1 MLDSHSVERPWKRHF
16 RPLPAEEPAY
26 APRPPSLRP
35 RKNTHHPAAEYNG
48 APHPSLCRGRTQ
60 PRPSV
65 FSGANMGA
73 FTHSPELPMGH
84 AAAFRS
90 IYARTVHATSIAPML
105 PQKRSYPG
113 RISIPD
119 TGFSEIRFS
128 SSGQKDAVA
137 VVEEVGVVVRGEVE
151 CGGEAQVIHALF
163 EKSHRRGRVLHRLVQ
178 GDCHY
183 LLDAPHLSVYMSFTT
198 AALTARSTSSAYA
211 PGRVKVGFSP

>member
-1 MLDSHSVERPWKRHF
+1 META
-16 RPLPAEEPAY
+16 LPA
-26 APRPPSLRP
+26 PPCRGARLCSPPPPLRP

-73 FTHSPELPMGH
+73 FIHSPELPTGH

-119 TGFSEIRFS
+119 TGLSEIRLS

-137 VVEEVGVVVRGEVE
+137 VVEEVGVVVRGDSE
-151 CGGEAQVIHALF
+151 CGGEAQVVHAFLRNLIGGEGF
-163 EKSHRRGRVLHRLVQ
+163 CIALYK
-178 GDCHY
+178 
-183 LLDAPHLSVYMSFTT
+183 AT
-198 AALTARSTSSAYA
+198 AATCSTL
-211 PGRVKVGFSP
+211 RT

>member
-1 MLDSHSVERPWKRHF
+1 M
-16 RPLPAEEPAY
+16 LPAPPLSAPAKTHTT
-26 APRPPSLRP
+26 PPPNTMVLRTLPSAEGAHSPAQASFQGPTWGRSL
-35 RKNTHHPAAEYNG
+35 T
-48 APHPSLCRGRTQ
+48 
-60 PRPSV
+60 
-65 FSGANMGA
+65 
-73 FTHSPELPMGH
+73 SPELPTGH

-119 TGFSEIRFS
+119 TGFSEIRLS

-137 VVEEVGVVVRGEVE
+137 VVEEEGDVVRGESE
-151 CGGEAQVIHALF
+151 CGGEAQVVHEFF

-178 GDCHY
+178 DDCRY